1 MLDSGFTLNVKL
13 VRKRLVRDK
22 HSSLFGPLVN
32 FGSDMFYNIG
42 PCGPFYK
49 PSSVVNYGR
58 NKIITL
64 VNLREATSSGFT
76 NLSW

>member
-1 MLDSGFTLNVKL
+1 MLDTGFTLNVRL
-13 VRKRLVRDK
+13 DWKRLIRDK

-32 FGSDMFYNIG
+32 FGSEMFYNVG

-49 PSSVVNYGR
+49 PSSFVNYGR

-64 VNLREATSSGFT
+64 VNLREATSRDFT
-76 NLSW
+76 SLSW